1 MTSRRIINHFGS
13 IRRDEALFL
22 AALTVKESKLSGVHD
37 DNEEEDESEN
47 ENENEDENE
56 DEASQRQNIFS
67 MGIFVQFVELQNVI
81 SSSLQLFTKSD
92 FLKEFQ
98 SQQVNY
104 KKLYKL
110 HSDTIIFGA
119 INFVVTLHVSGTF
132 KKKVADYLGSYVN
145 DRSCLRFVVARVPR
159 RKSQ

>member
-1 MTSRRIINHFGS
+1 MN
-13 IRRDEALFL
+13 
-22 AALTVKESKLSGVHD
+22 
-37 DNEEEDESEN
+37 
-47 ENENEDENE
+47 
-56 DEASQRQNIFS
+56 FS
-67 MGIFVQFVELQNVI
+67 TVELQNVI
-81 SSSLQLFTKSD
+81 SSSLQLFTESD

-132 KKKVADYLGSYVN
+132 RKKVADYLVSYRQQYRN
-145 DRSCLRFVVARVPR
+145 KINSDGNKAIYLYLLFVFKKKHPNTRQYVQLIKVLD
-159 RKSQ
+159 RKSTTRSEGQQRKREINYIACTIRNNHQNLGNDIEKSNKLDHDN

>member
-1 MTSRRIINHFGS
+1 MVEHPLIQFENNYYHLLDYVIC
-13 IRRDEALFL
+13 LK
-22 AALTVKESKLSGVHD
+22 KEKKQKRMKGKREKGKTMLKKI
-37 DNEEEDESEN
+37 EENTRPRSN
-47 ENENEDENE
+47 STNMN
-56 DEASQRQNIFS
+56 FS
-67 MGIFVQFVELQNVI
+67 TVELQNVI

-132 KKKVADYLGSYVN
+132 RKKVADYLGSYVN